1 MFSGDDDLKALTK
14 SWLENGKYSKCL
26 EYWVRGLALDWNLLY
41 RHSQVRPRRLSLP
54 TYPFA
59 QERCWM
65 RRHIEAAVASKPL
78 PAQIPFENWAL
89 DDVLD
94 RVLNGE
100 LEVSQAAKHTEEVLR
115 EVIS

>member
-1 MFSGDDDLKALTK
+1 
-14 SWLENGKYSKCL
+14 
-26 EYWVRGLALDWNLLY
+26 
-41 RHSQVRPRRLSLP
+41 
-54 TYPFA
+54 
-59 QERCWM
+59 M